1 MDYIIPVVFVA
12 ETIKIFDLLRKMQQL
27 KTHMAIV
34 IDEYGGTEGLV
45 TMEDIIE
52 ELVGEIY
59 DEHDV
64 VINKEILPLQNGSYR
79 VQASANVE
87 KIFDYLGI
95 DEEIQEVNTINGWVA
110 INLDRLPKRDDR
122 FETTIGDKL
131 LKVRVTK
138 ADDRKAIEIN
148 LVCETI
154 ADEEE
159 TEERDK

>member
-1 MDYIIPVVFVA
+1 MQRSKSHIAVVV
-12 ETIKIFDLLRKMQQL
+12 DQ
-27 KTHMAIV
+27 
-34 IDEYGGTEGLV
+34 YGGTEGIV
-45 TMEDIIE
+45 TLEDIIE

-87 KIFDYLGI
+87 KIFDYLDI

-110 INLDRLPKRDDR
+110 MNLDRLPKRDDK
-122 FETTIGDKL
+122 FEQTIGDKL

-148 LVCETI
+148 LVCETV

-159 TEERDK
+159 TEEKDR